1 MLFFLLLLLLS
12 VAWIVSGA
20 LFAKPQK
27 LSATGWKFFCFI
39 LVLFGGV
46 PFVQ

>member
-1 MLFFLLLLLLS
+1 MLFFFWLLLL
-12 VAWIVSGA
+12 VARIVLGA
-20 LFAKPQK
+20 LFAELQK

-39 LVLFGGV
+39 LVLFRGV